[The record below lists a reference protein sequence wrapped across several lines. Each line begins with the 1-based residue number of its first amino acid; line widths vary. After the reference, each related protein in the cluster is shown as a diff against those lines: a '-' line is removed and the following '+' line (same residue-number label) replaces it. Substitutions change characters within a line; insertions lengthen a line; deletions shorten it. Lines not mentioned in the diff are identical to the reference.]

1 MAGHY
6 PNPSSQNEA
15 QLGLVVANLFREG
28 GWKVLDQPREAG
40 AAPDL
45 IASGHGKK
53 LVVEIKRASE
63 GRKDRVIPLLSQ
75 AALEASYYSQNVAGR
90 PIPVAIVGANHMP
103 ESLAEEAKRFL
114 QERAPDVAVGLVDL
128 EGFCLF
134 AGHGLESLNSLR
146 RSKKFI
152 RSQKLRAG
160 PPQLFSDLNQW
171 MLKVLLAPRMP
182 ESLLSAPRGHY
193 QGASQLAAAAN
204 VSVMSAFRFVEELSK
219 EGFLES
225 GEGSMRL
232 VRLEELLNRWQA
244 ASQRR
249 VLEVPTRWILHKGE
263 KALRSALRS
272 YQSRER
278 MSARDPNGLVLSPR
292 PRICLGLF
300 EAAEVLGVGFVR
312 GVPPYIYVERPNAA
326 VLQELGL
333 SENAEGKEAD
343 VYVRVPGNRESV
355 FRGLVE
361 KNGVPVCDILQVWL
375 DVGQHAA
382 RGKEQADIIWR
393 KNLAPAFER
402 LER

>member
-1 MAGHY
+1 
-6 PNPSSQNEA
+6 
-15 QLGLVVANLFREG
+15 
-28 GWKVLDQPREAG
+28 
-40 AAPDL
+40 
-45 IASGHGKK
+45 
-53 LVVEIKRASE
+53 
-63 GRKDRVIPLLSQ
+63 
-75 AALEASYYSQNVAGR
+75 
-90 PIPVAIVGANHMP
+90 
-103 ESLAEEAKRFL
+103 
-114 QERAPDVAVGLVDL
+114 
-128 EGFCLF
+128 
-134 AGHGLESLNSLR
+134 
-146 RSKKFI
+146 
-152 RSQKLRAG
+152 
-160 PPQLFSDLNQW
+160 
-171 MLKVLLAPRMP
+171 
-182 ESLLSAPRGHY
+182 
-193 QGASQLAAAAN
+193 
-204 VSVMSAFRFVEELSK
+204 
-219 EGFLES
+219 
-225 GEGSMRL
+225 
-232 VRLEELLNRWQA
+232 
-244 ASQRR
+244 
-249 VLEVPTRWILHKGE
+249 
-263 KALRSALRS
+263 
-272 YQSRER
+272 